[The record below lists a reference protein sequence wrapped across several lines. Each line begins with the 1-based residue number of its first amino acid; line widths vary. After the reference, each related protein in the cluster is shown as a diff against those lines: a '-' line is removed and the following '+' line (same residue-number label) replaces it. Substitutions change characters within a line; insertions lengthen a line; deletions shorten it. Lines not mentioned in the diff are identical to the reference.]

1 MPGTVSPANYLWLLR
16 SQTLGEPTTATFLN
30 QCNSQL
36 HCKHPS
42 LYPQIHAA
50 PTPHPWSL
58 IAVDKRPTEPQLVIR
73 ETRDWGGRTQ
83 LVDLSRNP
91 SLKAQET
98 SKKGSGTTLRATGL
112 RCLLQDKCLPYN
124 RSCRQ
129 GISHV
134 ATQTRPTRQREH
146 QSTFQCRWVDR
157 GNSRDT
163 PPPPSLATKRGELV
177 FSRDNLW

>member
-16 SQTLGEPTTATFLN
+16 SQTLEPTTATFLN

-42 LYPQIHAA
+42 LYPQIHTA

-73 ETRDWGGRTQ
+73 ETSDWGGPDPTSRSATQ
-83 LVDLSRNP
+83 SLTEGSRNIKEREWNNFK
-91 SLKAQET
+91 SHRSKMSAARQVSSIQQE
-98 SKKGSGTTLRATGL
+98 LHTG
-112 RCLLQDKCLPYN
+112 N
-124 RSCRQ
+124 R
-129 GISHV
+129 SHV

-157 GNSRDT
+157 GNSRD
-163 PPPPSLATKRGELV
+163 PPLHP
-177 FSRDNLW
+177 